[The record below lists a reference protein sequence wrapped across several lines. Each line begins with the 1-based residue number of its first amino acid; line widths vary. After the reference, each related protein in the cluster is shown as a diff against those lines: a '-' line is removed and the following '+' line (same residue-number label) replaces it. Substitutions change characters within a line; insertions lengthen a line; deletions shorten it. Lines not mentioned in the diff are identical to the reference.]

1 MVGKLPQ
8 LPAFSDWAEPA
19 LNPRRRRRWRDKFRE
34 AFRGVKLG
42 VRGHSS
48 FAVHFFFGALVIAAA
63 IALNCSIVEWCL
75 LLLCIGGVITT
86 ELINSAI
93 ETLYKGLDESAR
105 TRFHG
110 CLDIAA
116 GAVLVASLFSVV
128 VGSIILVNRFV
139 ALLDL

>member
-19 LNPRRRRRWRDKFRE
+19 PNPRRRRRWRDKFRE

-75 LLLCIGGVITT
+75 LLLCIGGVLTT
-86 ELINSAI
+86 ELVNSAI
-93 ETLYKGLDESAR
+93 ETLYKGLDESAQAR
-105 TRFHG
+105 YRG

-116 GAVLVASLFSVV
+116 GAVLVSSLFAVV
-128 VGSIILVNRFV
+128 IGCIILVNRLVF
-139 ALLDL
+139 LLDL